1 MIAKIFGKSPTISK
15 VSGANCIRIRL
26 YQKYISKKLNIPS
39 GARLKKRFVIPVW
52 ILKNRLF
59 VIRYLRGLYEA
70 EGSVGI
76 HKPTSTY
83 KLFFTNNNGSLRKI
97 VFDQL
102 IRLGFYPHVSGSDVQ
117 LSRKAEV
124 EQCIKLLRFRKY

>member
-1 MIAKIFGKSPTISK
+1 M
-15 VSGANCIRIRL
+15 
-26 YQKYISKKLNIPS
+26 
-39 GARLKKRFVIPVW
+39 
-52 ILKNRLF
+52 
-59 VIRYLRGLYEA
+59 IRYLRGLYEA